1 MKNLDKK
8 WAPLKYQLGSNLS
21 NIDTRSKQCVV
32 NKAMKAIDTILEK
45 IAPGQSSEVKE
56 ECFQQQNRKDE
67 ESQLLGCLTQAL
79 KEALNQHAKI
89 QLLSIVCRKDSADQY
104 IYKQNKLVGMLQGI
118 SLNDVKKARQH
129 AANTT
134 PGAPIEPGKY
144 TRKKLKDAQINHF
157 LDFLQHGGVMQ
168 DVASVIRTVKLST
181 GCKTKIPNAARTV
194 HKTKAIRLYISPC
207 DMEGYTQMNG
217 RPSERT
223 LWNILS
229 NCPASQRK
237 SLAGLDNVASEGSDS
252 FDMLIKICKTLENE
266 DLIKKLT
273 EGRRYL
279 KGNYRAHC
287 TTDDFLELLITVS
300 NMQMKKPMLSI
311 KLWKNTQILF

>member
-1 MKNLDKK
+1 M
-8 WAPLKYQLGSNLS
+8 
-21 NIDTRSKQCVV
+21 
-32 NKAMKAIDTILEK
+32 
-45 IAPGQSSEVKE
+45 
-56 ECFQQQNRKDE
+56 
-67 ESQLLGCLTQAL
+67 
-79 KEALNQHAKI
+79 
-89 QLLSIVCRKDSADQY
+89 
-104 IYKQNKLVGMLQGI
+104 
-118 SLNDVKKARQH
+118 NDVKKARQH
-129 AANTT
+129 AAITT
-134 PGAPIEPGKY
+134 SGAPIEPGKY

-181 GCKTKIPNAARTV
+181 GRKTKIPNAARTV
-194 HKTKAIRLYISPC
+194 HKAEAIRLYISPC

-217 RPSERT
+217 CPSERN

-279 KGNYRAHC
+279 KGNYRIHC
-287 TTDDFLELLITVS
+287 TINDCPGVADHC
-300 NMQMKKPMLSI
+300 I
-311 KLWKNTQILF
+311 KYADEKANAINQIVGKYTNPVLNAMPCHKHC

>member
-1 MKNLDKK
+1 
-8 WAPLKYQLGSNLS
+8 
-21 NIDTRSKQCVV
+21 
-32 NKAMKAIDTILEK
+32 
-45 IAPGQSSEVKE
+45 
-56 ECFQQQNRKDE
+56 
-67 ESQLLGCLTQAL
+67 
-79 KEALNQHAKI
+79 
-89 QLLSIVCRKDSADQY
+89 
-104 IYKQNKLVGMLQGI
+104 
-118 SLNDVKKARQH
+118 
-129 AANTT
+129 
-134 PGAPIEPGKY
+134 
-144 TRKKLKDAQINHF
+144 
-157 LDFLQHGGVMQ
+157 MQ

-181 GCKTKIPNAARTV
+181 GCKTKIPNASRTV
-194 HKTKAIRLYISPC
+194 HKAEAIRLYISPC

-217 RPSERT
+217 CPSERN

-287 TTDDFLELLITVS
+287 TTDDCPGVADHC
-300 NMQMKKPMLSI
+300 I
-311 KLWKNTQILF
+311 KYADEKANAINQIVEKYTNPVLNAMPCHKHC

>member
-1 MKNLDKK
+1 M
-8 WAPLKYQLGSNLS
+8 
-21 NIDTRSKQCVV
+21 
-32 NKAMKAIDTILEK
+32 
-45 IAPGQSSEVKE
+45 
-56 ECFQQQNRKDE
+56 
-67 ESQLLGCLTQAL
+67 
-79 KEALNQHAKI
+79 
-89 QLLSIVCRKDSADQY
+89 
-104 IYKQNKLVGMLQGI
+104 
-118 SLNDVKKARQH
+118 NDVKKARQH
-129 AANTT
+129 AAITT
-134 PGAPIEPGKY
+134 SGAPIEPGKY

-181 GCKTKIPNAARTV
+181 GRKTKIPNAARTI
-194 HKTKAIRLYISPC
+194 HKAEAIRLYISPC

-237 SLAGLDNVASEGSDS
+237 SLAGLDNVASEGLES

-287 TTDDFLELLITVS
+287 TTDDCPGVADHC
-300 NMQMKKPMLSI
+300 I
-311 KLWKNTQILF
+311 KYADEKANAINQIVGKYTNPVLNAMPCHKHC